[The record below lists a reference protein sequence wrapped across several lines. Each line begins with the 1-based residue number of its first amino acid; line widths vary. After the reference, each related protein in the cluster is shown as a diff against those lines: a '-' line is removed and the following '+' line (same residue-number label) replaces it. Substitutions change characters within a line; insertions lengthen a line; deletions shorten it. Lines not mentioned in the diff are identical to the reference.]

1 LSLDRLPAAPAA
13 PFAIGLRPLG
23 DDPWLIIDDRLDQYR
38 AEKQRL
44 GQANP
49 ERVFAAEPNTLEAQQ
64 IVEQRIRNWL
74 SEHAPNITVSEPSHC
89 EPLARAGMLIAED
102 LVIMRRSKAGWRLVA
117 ASLHFP
123 SSWRLAD
130 KFGHPLAQVHAP
142 VPGFGHGT
150 RNALLIERIFD
161 NLQPQTPVLRGN
173 WAICSDDALSHHGSV
188 TPLPAN
194 PAQLYLRQERQTLT
208 RLPQGGDILFTIL
221 VRVDPMPE
229 LAATTLGRKF
239 ADELTRQLA
248 AMSDDE
254 ARYKG
259 MEHNRTDLVA
269 ALQALTSADQVRFF
283 L

>member
-23 DDPWLIIDDRLDQYR
+23 DDPWLIIDDRLAQYR

-49 ERVFAAEPNTLEAQQ
+49 ERVFAAEPGTREAQQ
-64 IVEQRIRNWL
+64 IVELRIRDWL
-74 SEHAPNITVSEPSHC
+74 SEHAPNIALSESSQS

-102 LVIMRRSKAGWRLVA
+102 LVIMRRGEAGWRLVA

-130 KFGHPLAQVHAP
+130 KFGKPLAQVHAP
-142 VPGFGHGT
+142 VPGFGPQT
-150 RNALLIERIFD
+150 RNAVLIERIFD
-161 NLQPQTPVLRGN
+161 NLQPEIPVLRGN
-173 WAICSDDALSHHGSV
+173 WSIYPDDALSHHGSS
-188 TPLPAN
+188 TSLPSA
-194 PAQLYLRQERQTLT
+194 PTKLYLRQERQTLT
-208 RLPQGGDILFTIL
+208 RLAQTDDILFTIL
-221 VRVDPMPE
+221 VRVDPVSD
-229 LAATTLGRKF
+229 LATTTLGRKF

-248 AMSDDE
+248 AMSDE
-254 ARYKG
+254 EGRYKG
-259 MEHNRTDLVA
+259 MEHNKTDLVA
-269 ALQALTSADQVRFF
+269 GLQALTSDGQERFF